1 MVQIAI
7 FVAAVAAIAP
17 VLAAPVAGHIT
28 PDLAVRAGLNLHLQ
42 HNSFCLQFS
51 SREPQVYKRALA
63 FYNDFIELERRQND
77 HPYYIDCKNNCKRM
91 HTGAIN
97 FKRTMCINRC
107 KVSVLF
113 FQSGIQLVNRVYFS
127 MIINP

>member
-7 FVAAVAAIAP
+7 FLIAAAATIAP

-28 PDLAVRAGLNLHLQ
+28 PDLAAYV
-42 HNSFCLQFS
+42 SDYIF
-51 SREPQVYKRALA
+51 RALA

-91 HTGAIN
+91 YTGAIN